1 MNFETYKKLLKKV
14 KAANVL
20 YNKKY
25 VDLIT
30 KYSSIFDYTQEL
42 EKYLHNFD
50 KNLIEISGRPEKY
63 CKCFTS
69 IESEKGIL
77 CYSLC
82 EDDYY
87 SLITIIEFEIP
98 FDDVFKIKNVDDL
111 KNYVTDRDKLTEGD
125 LRNLCKLLKKINH
138 TKPLSIITN
147 GLKNRCRKILK
158 RNKID

>member
-1 MNFETYKKLLKKV
+1 MTRNLLYRRMV
-14 KAANVL
+14 TINDNIGV
-20 YNKKY
+20 Y
-25 VDLIT
+25 VPRVR
-30 KYSSIFDYTQEL
+30 
-42 EKYLHNFD
+42 
-50 KNLIEISGRPEKY
+50 EILK
-63 CKCFTS
+63 
-69 IESEKGIL
+69 
-77 CYSLC
+77 C